1 MRAERPQKNNNERT
15 IKMKKQRILSLI
27 LAATM
32 VMGAFS
38 LTAFAAN
45 DEDTLKGPDEEVA
58 AEEEEGEEEKGEEE
72 EQAPVSGSTNTIPG
86 RVADSEGLTELPF
99 DKALTIAEGGS
110 ISDVTFTFEMTPATV
125 QDGTKDTANNTVKS
139 GIGDTLTA
147 EIEFNAADT
156 SDTDIAETDADTS
169 TTTVTKEV
177 TFDLED
183 LDFSDAGQG
192 VYRYEVTEVTGD
204 DEEYTYDTT
213 KYIVDLY
220 VDADGNITAIQAY
233 KGTDKAPIVFTNHC
247 KTADLIIKKY
257 IEGDQADPNQEF
269 TFYIKVPVDG
279 DALNLASGQELTA
292 KKFDKDGKEL
302 TGSDDKVVIK
312 VAGTKAASSEAWSE
326 FTLKGGEYVV
336 IYGVPE
342 GMIYWVK
349 EADYSGDGYK
359 TYNTVVTGTNQESG
373 ASYGTTVS
381 RETDQRTIVK
391 DNNIVLFKNEKDVPN
406 TGISVDVIPYV
417 LVVMAAL
424 CGAALFIN
432 KKRNAVR

>member
-1 MRAERPQKNNNERT
+1 
-15 IKMKKQRILSLI
+15 MKKQRILSLI

-58 AEEEEGEEEKGEEE
+58 AEEEEGEEEEGEEE
-72 EQAPVSGSTNTIPG
+72 EQAPASGSSNTIDG
-86 RVADSEGLTELPF
+86 RFEDSDGLHELPF
-99 DKALTIAEGGS
+99 DKLLTVAEGGT
-110 ISDVTFTFEMTPATV
+110 ISDVDFNFKMTPVKDVAT
-125 QDGTKDTANNTVKS
+125 GTKDTSGNVIKN
-139 GIGDTLTA
+139 GIGETL
-147 EIEFNAADT
+147 EADVAFGGDDLDNGKLT
-156 SDTDIAETDADTS
+156 ETDTS
-169 TTTVTKEV
+169 THVTTITRDGA
-177 TFDLED
+177 FDLDD
-183 LDFSDAGQG
+183 LDFSEAGQG
-192 VYRYEVTEVTGD
+192 VYRYEVTEV
-204 DEEYTYDTT
+204 DESETEKEFTYDKDT

-257 IEGDQADPNQEF
+257 IAGTQADANKEF
-269 TFYIKVPVDG
+269 TFYVKIPVDG
-279 DALNLASGQELTA
+279 EALDLAAGQELTA

-302 TGSDDKVVIK
+302 TGSDDKVVIT
-312 VAGTKAASSEAWSE
+312 VDGTKATAGEAWSE

-349 EADYSGDGYK
+349 EADYSGEGYK